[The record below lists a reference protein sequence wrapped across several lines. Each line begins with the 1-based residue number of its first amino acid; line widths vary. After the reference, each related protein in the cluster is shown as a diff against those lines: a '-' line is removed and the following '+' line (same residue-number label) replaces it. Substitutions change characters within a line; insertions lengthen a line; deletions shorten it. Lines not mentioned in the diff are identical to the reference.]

1 MTTTRPL
8 ITAWSLFL
16 GIALLQ
22 AGVGL
27 QRPLLGL
34 RAEVEGFAPITTSL
48 VMTAYYAGFVL
59 GTRYVGKILDAVG
72 HIRTFAGL
80 ASLAS
85 TIVLGQGLWVTPWSW
100 GLCRLTFGV
109 CVAALYVVAESWLND
124 FADNSNRGGLLSC
137 YMVVAVAA
145 TMLGQ
150 YSIGL
155 AAVTEF
161 TLFAVASI
169 MVSMS
174 LVPVALSKRAAAPV
188 GIPEP
193 ISFRRLHSIV
203 PTGIVICG
211 LSGMTLGT
219 LIGLGPVYG
228 SSQGWSAF
236 QIANFV
242 GAPLAGSVVL
252 QIPLGRLSDR
262 VPRRGVMVIC
272 ALGATISCLI
282 VSQLDGRNILSLVLL
297 FLLGG
302 LALPLYSMSVAYTND
317 WLEKQERTA
326 AAALLIRMHGVGSFL
341 GPLIAGLLLGIDLK
355 AYFYFPVVIFAT
367 MTLYLMYRIS
377 FHTAPNL
384 ESQTSFM
391 PFPLRASRMVSEM
404 FGREKR

>member
-85 TIVLGQGLWVTPWSW
+85 TIVLVQGLWVNPWSW

-124 FADNSNRGGLLSC
+124 FADNSNRGGLLSS

-155 AAVTEF
+155 AAVT
-161 TLFAVASI
+161 
-169 MVSMS
+169 
-174 LVPVALSKRAAAPV
+174 ALSDTH
-188 GIPEP
+188 
-193 ISFRRLHSIV
+193 LTL
-203 PTGIVICG
+203 PTIC
-211 LSGMTLGT
+211 
-219 LIGLGPVYG
+219 
-228 SSQGWSAF
+228 
-236 QIANFV
+236 
-242 GAPLAGSVVL
+242 SV
-252 QIPLGRLSDR
+252 
-262 VPRRGVMVIC
+262 
-272 ALGATISCLI
+272 
-282 VSQLDGRNILSLVLL
+282 
-297 FLLGG
+297 
-302 LALPLYSMSVAYTND
+302 
-317 WLEKQERTA
+317 
-326 AAALLIRMHGVGSFL
+326 
-341 GPLIAGLLLGIDLK
+341 
-355 AYFYFPVVIFAT
+355 
-367 MTLYLMYRIS
+367 
-377 FHTAPNL
+377 
-384 ESQTSFM
+384 
-391 PFPLRASRMVSEM
+391 
-404 FGREKR
+404 

>member
-8 ITAWSLFL
+8 IAAWSLFL

-85 TIVLGQGLWVTPWSW
+85 TIVLGQGLWVTPWSR

-124 FADNSNRGGLLSC
+124 FADNSNRGGLLSS

-242 GAPLAGSVVL
+242 GAPRAGSVVL

-297 FLLGG
+297 SLLGG

-317 WLEKQERTA
+317 WLEQQERTA